1 MTEYVCIHGHFYQ
14 PPRENPWLEDVE
26 MQDSAH
32 PYHDWNERITTEC
45 YLPNSAARVLGEKKL
60 ITDIVNN
67 YTRMSYDFGPT
78 LLSWLEKHRPETYQH
93 VIESD
98 KIGQGLFS
106 GHGPAIA
113 HAYNHI
119 IMPLANE
126 RDKETQVIWGIRD
139 FEYRFKRLPEGMW
152 LPETAV
158 DIATLEALAA
168 HGIKFTILAPHQAKV
183 TRKIGGTGKWRGVSS
198 EVDTRVPY
206 LCNLPSG
213 RSIVIFFYDGKTSY
227 DVSYGNLLEDGE
239 TFAKRLVSLIGDGD
253 GPKLAHIATDGETYG
268 HHHRYAEMAL
278 AYAARYIE
286 ERKLAKLTVYGE
298 FLEKSPPQHEVQIAE
313 NTSWSCAHGIERWR
327 DNCGC
332 HAGRF
337 AAGKQQWRKVL
348 RNALDLVRDTAG
360 SLFEERMKQFV
371 KDPWALRNKY
381 IEVVLDRSRENIE
394 RFLAENV
401 RAGLDAKEKVIVLK
415 MLEMQRSAM
424 LMYTSCGW
432 FFDDINGIET
442 VQVMQYAARAMQL
455 AREVGGPDIE
465 GEFQGILKEA
475 NSNLPEIQD
484 GAASYE
490 MFVKRAS
497 VDLNRVCAHFAVS
510 SIFAE
515 YPEEAEVFCY
525 TVTTE
530 NSERLEAG
538 MQTMVTGR
546 AHLRSNVVLEE
557 FTADYAAIHL
567 GDQNIIAGVSARMSD
582 EQWQKTSSAVRD
594 AFLRGDSAEVMRL
607 MNCSFG
613 GSSYT
618 LWHLFR
624 DEQRKVLLKL
634 LESTW
639 EEIEDSFRRIYTRN
653 YTIIQAMRGMNMLL
667 PPALAVPTEFV
678 LNRDIV
684 NEIQNVRP
692 NFQKIERLLSEIRR
706 LSLQPDKANI
716 GLEVSKRTTELVVM
730 VMTDPDNLKVL
741 TYAER
746 TIRALSSLLEEA
758 DLQEAENRF
767 FPLIV
772 KVYPEMC
779 RKASD
784 GDKEAEKWVQT
795 FRSMATLLRM
805 YVPECPRGIKG

>member
-1 MTEYVCIHGHFYQ
+1 MSNYVCIHGHFYQ

-78 LLSWLEKHRPETYQH
+78 LLSWLERHRPETYQQ

-98 KIGQGLFS
+98 KKGQALFS

-113 HAYNHI
+113 QAYNHVV
-119 IMPLANE
+119 MPLANE
-126 RDKETQVIWGIRD
+126 HDKETQVIWGIRD
-139 FEYRFKRLPEGMW
+139 FEHRFGRQPEGMW

-158 DIATLEALAA
+158 DTATLEVYAA
-168 HGIKFTILAPHQAKV
+168 HGIKFTILAPHQARQV
-183 TRKIGGTGKWRGVSS
+183 RKTGTSRWKNVS
-198 EVDTRVPY
+198 EGFDTRIPY
-206 LCNLPSG
+206 LCPLPSG
-213 RSIVIFFYDGKTSY
+213 RSIAIFFYEGKTSY

-239 TFAKRLVSLIGDGD
+239 TFAKRLASLLGDGD

-286 ERKLAKLTVYGE
+286 DRKLGTLTVYGE
-298 FLEKSPPQHEVQIAE
+298 YLEKVPPQHEVQIVE
-313 NTSWSCAHGIERWR
+313 NTSWSCAHGVERWR
-327 DNCGC
+327 SNCGC

-337 AAGKQQWRKVL
+337 ASGKQQWRKPL
-348 RNALDLVRDTAG
+348 RDALDWLRDDVAELYEQRIG
-360 SLFEERMKQFV
+360 KYVQ
-371 KDPWALRNKY
+371 DPWALRNKY
-381 IEVVLDRSRENIE
+381 IEVVLDRSRQNAE
-394 RFLAENV
+394 RFIDANIK
-401 RAGLDAKEKVIVLK
+401 AGLGQGEKVMLLK
-415 MLEMQRSAM
+415 LLEMQRNAM

-442 VQVMQYAARAMQL
+442 VQVMQYAARTMQL
-455 AREVGGPDIE
+455 AKEAGGPDLE
-465 GEFQGILKEA
+465 GRFQKMLEAA
-475 NSNLPEIQD
+475 NSNLPEVKD
-484 GAASYE
+484 GAAAYE

-497 VDLNRVCAHFAVS
+497 VDLNRVGAHFAVS
-510 SIFAE
+510 SIFEE
-515 YPEEAEVFCY
+515 YPEEAEIFCY

-530 NSERLEAG
+530 NHERLEAG
-538 MQTMVTGR
+538 MQTMVIGR
-546 AHLRSNVVLEE
+546 AKLLSNIVLEE
-557 FTADYAAIHL
+557 YEVDFAAMHL
-567 GDQNIIAGVSARMSD
+567 GDQNIIAGVCGRMSD
-582 EQWQKTSSAVRD
+582 ETWKKTSADVKA

-607 MNCSFG
+607 MNCSFE

-624 DEQRKVLLKL
+624 DEQRKVLNKL

-639 EEIEDSFRRIYTRN
+639 GEIEDSFRRIYTRN

-678 LNRDIV
+678 LNRDII

-706 LSLQPDKANI
+706 LSLQPDKVSL
-716 GLEVSKRTTELVVM
+716 GLEVSKRASELAAM
-730 VMTDPDNLKVL
+730 AATDAENVKVL
-741 TYAER
+741 AYVER
-746 TIRALSSLLEEA
+746 TTKALGSLLEEA

-767 FPLIV
+767 FPLIIGT
-772 KVYPEMC
+772 YPTMC
-779 RKASD
+779 QKALA
-784 GDKEAEKWVQT
+784 GDKEAGKWVELL
-795 FRSMATLLRM
+795 RSTALLLRM
-805 YVPECPRGIKG
+805 YVPECQGQK